1 MRLSLLLSAS
11 LLSITLYGQGFKDI
25 MIDQSQFQKISM
37 NDNVVVIH
45 VGRAEGYNKGHIPD
59 ALFIGNVDY
68 ITVSDD
74 SLYTELPKLEDFQA
88 TLKSRGINKESQ
100 IVLCS
105 DWETFAQAFRLYFTF
120 EYFGFNDNVRILD
133 GGIKGWDAKGLPV
146 STDTAFA
153 VATKEDI
160 VLKENTNLLV
170 DKNWIKNS
178 FNNEE
183 VTIIDA
189 RTPEYFSGEKDGDG
203 YYKRSGHIAG
213 AINITWK
220 NLVDENHFL
229 LDEKSLMKN
238 YKDLGIGKDQS
249 VINYCH
255 VGLRATVLYTV
266 SKGLGYSTFLY
277 DGSYN
282 EWDRLGEEYSFEKSD
297 NE

>member
-1 MRLSLLLSAS
+1 MGSSA
-11 LLSITLYGQGFKDI
+11 Y
-25 MIDQSQFQKISM
+25 
-37 NDNVVVIH
+37 V
-45 VGRAEGYNKGHIPD
+45 
-59 ALFIGNVDY
+59 
-68 ITVSDD
+68 TVSDD
-74 SLYTELPKLEDFQA
+74 SLYTELPELKDFQS
-88 TLKSRGINKESQ
+88 TLKAYGINKDSQ

-120 EYFGFNDNVRILD
+120 EYFGFEDNVRILD
-133 GGIKGWDAKGLPV
+133 GGIKGWDARGLPI
-146 STDTAFA
+146 STDTVIA
-153 VATKEDI
+153 VATEEDI
-160 VLKENTNLLV
+160 KLQENKNLLV

-183 VTIIDA
+183 VTLIDA
-189 RTPEYFSGEKDGDG
+189 RTPEYYSGEKDGDG

-213 AINITWK
+213 AKNITWK

-229 LDEKSLMKN
+229 LDEQTLMEQ
-238 YKDLGIGKDQS
+238 YKEHGIGKDQS

-266 SKGLGYSTFLY
+266 GKGLGYSTFLY

-282 EWDRLGEEYSFEKSD
+282 EWDRLSEEYSFEKSD